1 MLPADREQ
9 RIITF
14 LQTNKQATVRTL
26 ATEFNVHAATIRRD
40 LHKLEQFNQI
50 KRTHGGVVL
59 NNTEVWDEL
68 NFDDRETTFYDEKRR
83 IGQKAADFV
92 DDNDTLIIDSG
103 STTLHFAHAL
113 KSKHNLTIITND
125 IYIASLLKSS
135 GHHIIVTGGSL
146 HPDNYVLNGAL
157 TLTNLSS
164 FNPLKLFL
172 ATPAIDAHK
181 GVTHYND
188 TLAATKRQMV
198 AQAKAVYVLA
208 DSSKFDKVSLYSVC
222 NPQHI
227 TTLITDNTH
236 SDINWDDYQA
246 HVEQLII
253 IDPPTTT

>member
-1 MLPADREQ
+1 MLPAEREQ
-9 RIITF
+9 RIISF

-68 NFDDRETTFYDEKRR
+68 NFDDRETTFYYEKKG
-83 IGQKAADFV
+83 IGHKAAEFV
-92 DDNDTLIIDSG
+92 TDNDTLIIDSG

-113 KSKHNLTIITND
+113 KSKNNLTIITND

-135 GHHIIVTGGSL
+135 GHHIIVTGGAL

-157 TLTNLSS
+157 TLSTLRS

-181 GVTHYND
+181 GITHYND

-222 NPQHI
+222 TPQDI
-227 TTLITDNTH
+227 TTLITDNTR
-236 SDINWDDYQA
+236 SDINWDNYKA
-246 HVEQLII
+246 HVAQLITV
-253 IDPPTTT
+253 DTPTAT

>member
-1 MLPADREQ
+1 M
-9 RIITF
+9 
-14 LQTNKQATVRTL
+14 
-26 ATEFNVHAATIRRD
+26 
-40 LHKLEQFNQI
+40 
-50 KRTHGGVVL
+50 
-59 NNTEVWDEL
+59 
-68 NFDDRETTFYDEKRR
+68 
-83 IGQKAADFV
+83 

-198 AQAKAVYVLA
+198 DQAKAVYVLA

-222 NPQHI
+222 NSQHS

-253 IDPPTTT
+253 IDTPTTT